1 VGRNLICVYSEI
13 CQYPSHGSGAKAAE
27 RVERGIL
34 CRNMVKS
41 IDKRYD
47 RSYRKVNL
55 WKCLENFLLSC

>member
-1 VGRNLICVYSEI
+1 MRPQGVGRNLICVYSEI

-41 IDKRYD
+41 IG
-47 RSYRKVNL
+47 
-55 WKCLENFLLSC
+55 